1 MKRSLLC
8 AATLALLTLAGAGH
22 SFAAPVFI
30 EDFEDGIADGWVPS
44 GGDARLTQYAGN
56 TSLRLSGRTAVVRS
70 TSTRGFTEVII
81 AAAMAASSLE
91 ANEYCLVEA
100 SADGGRTWLEILR
113 VVDGQDDAVTL
124 HTNAIRDSRLDNA
137 ERVLIGARASG
148 SSDDDQCWLD
158 DVRIAGAATTITGA
172 RTDLTR
178 DALMSAAARTDL
190 APMAAFAPS
199 ANASAPTRSFHGRL
213 SFDPAVAGFRLH
225 RDTFN
230 SDATPA
236 LQLRTLPRFAFDLVQ
251 DGDALIPAQRGPVPS
266 DHPSWEY
273 ALEPGR
279 AWNEPGDGDMSRAA
293 LPFALIETNANCTHN
308 GVLTFLFDDHGNVS
322 NVAWQIASETCAYLQ
337 FDAWGGGRGAYTQ
350 SDDSPSAL
358 IAAFRQERA
367 GRMPTRALS
376 ALTTDYPGIDVFAF
390 ASPAD
395 VNPANLTTFGL
406 AANGVNYLG
415 GCDTRAGP
423 YPFCEALLVP
433 SYSLAKSLVGGLG
446 LMRMELLHPGAM
458 GERVAEHVPQCSRW
472 RGVTFENALDMAT
485 GRYASTQDQADENAM
500 TSSRFFLSTTHAE
513 KIDIACTLF
522 PRREAPGRRW
532 VYHTTDTYALGAA
545 MADFWRDRHGVDADF
560 FSDVLVDGIYEPLRL
575 SPAIRATRRT
585 LDDTRQ
591 PFTGWGLT
599 LTRDDIA
606 KLGAYLA
613 TPQQGAP
620 LVAPGPLAAAL
631 QRDPNDRGLAA
642 GGETLR
648 YNNGF
653 WAYNAQAAL
662 NCADPVWIPFLSGFG
677 GVLVALMPNGVVY
690 YFVSDGGDYRWA
702 RAARAANTIAP
713 MCARTNP

>member
-1 MKRSLLC
+1 MKRLLLC

-30 EDFEDGIADGWVPS
+30 EDFEDGIADGWAPS

-70 TSTRGFTEVII
+70 TSTRGFTEVTI

-158 DVRIAGAATTITGA
+158 DVRIAGAATTITDA

-225 RDTFN
+225 RDAFN

-236 LQLRTLPRFAFDLVQ
+236 AQLRTLPRFAFDLVQ

-279 AWNEPGDGDMSRAA
+279 VWNEPGDGDMSRAA

-350 SDDSPSAL
+350 SDDNPSAL

-406 AANGVNYLG
+406 VANGVHYLG

-522 PRREAPGRRW
+522 PRREASGRRW

-606 KLGAYLA
+606 KLGAHLA

>member
-1 MKRSLLC
+1 MRRYLLF
-8 AATLALLTLAGAGH
+8 AAALALAT
-22 SFAAPVFI
+22 F
-30 EDFEDGIADGWVPS
+30 
-44 GGDARLTQYAGN
+44 
-56 TSLRLSGRTAVVRS
+56 
-70 TSTRGFTEVII
+70 
-81 AAAMAASSLE
+81 
-91 ANEYCLVEA
+91 
-100 SADGGRTWLEILR
+100 
-113 VVDGQDDAVTL
+113 
-124 HTNAIRDSRLDNA
+124 
-137 ERVLIGARASG
+137 ARAEPSF
-148 SSDDDQCWLD
+148 
-158 DVRIAGAATTITGA
+158 A

-178 DALMSAAARTDL
+178 DRLMGAATNAELT
-190 APMAAFAPS
+190 PMAAFAPS
-199 ANASAPTRSFHGRL
+199 ADATTPTHSFHGRL
-213 SFDPAVAGFRLH
+213 SFAPSVTGFRLH

-230 SDATPA
+230 SDRDPT
-236 LQLRTLPRFAFDLVQ
+236 LQVRTLPHFAFDLVQ
-251 DGDALIPAQRGPVPS
+251 DGGTLIPMQRGPVPS
-266 DHPSWEY
+266 DHPSWDY

-279 AWNEPGDGDMSRAA
+279 VWNEAGDGGMSRAA

-308 GVLTFLFDDHGNVS
+308 GVLTFLFDASGAIS
-322 NVAWQIASETCAYLQ
+322 NVAWQIASETCAYFQ
-337 FDAWGGGRGAYTQ
+337 FDAWGGGAATYVPN
-350 SDDSPSAL
+350 SDRAAAL
-358 IAAFRQERA
+358 IAAFRQERST
-367 GRMPTRALS
+367 RMPTRPLS
-376 ALTTDYPGIDVFAF
+376 ALASDYPSIDISAF

-395 VNPANLTTFGL
+395 VAPNNLTTFGL
-406 AANGVNYLG
+406 VANGIHYLG

-446 LMRMELLHPGAM
+446 LMRLELLHPGAM
-458 GERVAEHVPQCSRW
+458 GALVSEHVPQCSRW
-472 RGVTFENALDMAT
+472 HGVSFENALDMAT
-485 GRYASTQDQADENAM
+485 GRYRSSEDQADENAM
-500 TSSRFFLSTTHAE
+500 TSSRFFLSLTHAA
-513 KIDIACTLF
+513 KINIACTRF

-532 VYHTTDTYALGAA
+532 VYHTTDTYVLGAA
-545 MADFWRDRHGVDADF
+545 MADFWRDRHGANADF
-560 FSDVLVDGIYEPLRL
+560 FNDVLVEGIYEPLHL

-585 LDDTRQ
+585 LDDVHQ

-613 TPQQGAP
+613 TPSEGDA

-631 QRDPNDRGLAA
+631 QRDPNDRGLVA
-642 GGETLR
+642 GGESLR

>member
-1 MKRSLLC
+1 MKRLLLC
-8 AATLALLTLAGAGH
+8 AAALALLTLAGAGH

-158 DVRIAGAATTITGA
+158 DVRIAGAATTITDA

-225 RDTFN
+225 RDAFN

-236 LQLRTLPRFAFDLVQ
+236 AQLRTLPRFAFDLVQ

-406 AANGVNYLG
+406 VANGVHYLG

-522 PRREAPGRRW
+522 PRREASGRRW